1 MMNNVSVRHLRAF
14 VEVALCGSFTRA
26 SDHLHLTQSTLTA
39 TIKQL
44 EQQVGLLLLDR
55 TTRRVLLT
63 SEGERFLPVAERLI
77 SDFDTAIADL
87 QSVAGQ
93 QRGQVDIAAAP
104 SVLTRLLPPLVHSY
118 RQQFPNIGISLR
130 DDSAGAI
137 EQRILANEV
146 DFGIA
151 GNHSSHGDLNY
162 RTLLRDRYGVVTTP
176 GHSLVRALPN
186 RSEAISW
193 RELDQASL
201 IYLSS
206 DTGIRAQLSLFLE
219 REGLSL
225 SKDTAP
231 LEVSNPTAL
240 AALIE
245 EGLGLS
251 VLPALA
257 ASTSAFDHLCFTP
270 LEGPVI
276 ERDICIITRK
286 GRSLGPA
293 ANAML
298 ELVSNAI
305 GSLELPPFVTMLD

>member
-1 MMNNVSVRHLRAF
+1 MTNNLSVRHMRAF
-14 VEVALCGSFTRA
+14 VEVASFGSFTRA
-26 SDHLHLTQSTLTA
+26 ADNLHLTQSTLTA

-77 SDFDTAIADL
+77 SDFDTALADL
-87 QSVAGQ
+87 QSVAEQ
-93 QRGQVDIAAAP
+93 QQGKVDIAAAP
-104 SVLTRLLPPLVHSY
+104 SVLTRLLPSLVHKY
-118 RQQFPNIGISLR
+118 RQQYPNIGISLR
-130 DDSAGAI
+130 DDSAGVI

-162 RTLLRDRYGVVTTP
+162 QPLLKDRYGIVTTQR
-176 GHSLVRALPN
+176 HIVADILLNKRESVC
-186 RSEAISW
+186 W

-201 IYLSS
+201 IYLST
-206 DTGIRAQLSLFLE
+206 DTGIRAQLSVFLE

-225 SKDTAP
+225 SQAEAP
-231 LEVSNPTAL
+231 IEVSNPAAL
-240 AALIE
+240 AVLIE
-245 EGLGLS
+245 EGLGIS

-257 ASTSAFDHLCFTP
+257 ASTPAFDHLCFTP
-270 LEGPVI
+270 LKEPVI

-293 ANAML
+293 AKTML
-298 ELVSNAI
+298 ELVSQSI
-305 GSLELPPFVTMLD
+305 GALVLPPFVSMVD